1 MFVFVRLYAGTNNF
15 SWLTQTAKFALYLLD
30 FNIFVIATYSSSQLS
45 YFFTPSCLSHFR
57 IYFAPR
63 KFTNLI
69 SSHLIDMARTLGEKL
84 GDLDAPEDFDIENN
98 EFHEFGSDSGSGS
111 ESEDV
116 QEAREHYVPTAR
128 SKLRNAAPMNGKY
141 KGSVVS
147 REQLENSDSEEES
160 EEDSEEENEEE
171 NEDDSEEIENE
182 IDGIEEENGS
192 ESENGS
198 ENELEASESEEDLE
212 DTGSE
217 TNQNSG
223 RDSANIAA
231 LLATERKHVIQRLS
245 QSTTSDAL
253 KGYSID
259 KQQRLYDSIIEVR
272 MKIQKS
278 LTNSN
283 TLPSKN
289 LPEFEYSSSK
299 YKMAENA
306 CYSLLDSILTL
317 RTKLVKQDQIS
328 TEKVKN
334 PKKRKL
340 DEYVKASTK
349 QDAILAKYREVVLNK
364 WSNKIQNSSGSRAL
378 NDSKFKAINQS
389 AEQQVANHLLDK
401 ERLIKRT
408 KINRS
413 QITPLG
419 YEEEPESETNDDSE
433 VPKTRSRGEMNQ
445 IFDDGD
451 FYRILLNDLVDKK
464 IQTSN
469 PTSGL
474 NVALALRSA
483 KLKNQVDT
491 RASKGRKLRYHVQ
504 DPIANFDA
512 PRGGWAWNDDQ
523 IDEFFAS
530 LLGQKV
536 NMNEEEEED
545 DEAAPET
552 APEDSILIFS

>member
-1 MFVFVRLYAGTNNF
+1 MRARSLLNSTRSNSSLRLEVVP
-15 SWLTQTAKFALYLLD
+15 LD
-30 FNIFVIATYSSSQLS
+30 FHLLHFLIFATRRMSSHLS
-45 YFFTPSCLSHFR
+45 S
-57 IYFAPR
+57 
-63 KFTNLI
+63 LI
-69 SSHLIDMARTLGEKL
+69 SSHRENSHLISAMARTLGEKL
-84 GDLDAPEDFDIENN
+84 ADIDAPEDFDIENS
-98 EFHEFGSDSGSGS
+98 EFHEFGSDSGSAS
-111 ESEDV
+111 ESEDD
-116 QEAREHYVPTAR
+116 QEAREHYVPTGR
-128 SKLRNAAPMNGKY
+128 SKLRSAAPINGKY

-147 REQLENSDSEEES
+147 RRQLNDSDDGREES
-160 EEDSEEENEEE
+160 EESEENDGDELIE
-171 NEDDSEEIENE
+171 SESGSE
-182 IDGIEEENGS
+182 IDGEIDDENGEFDSQNDSDSGELHES
-192 ESENGS
+192 ESD
-198 ENELEASESEEDLE
+198 EDLE
-212 DTGSE
+212 NESDTD
-217 TNQNSG
+217 QNPD
-223 RDSANIAA
+223 RDSASIAA

-259 KQQRLYDSIIEVR
+259 KQQRLFDSIIEAR

-278 LTNSN
+278 LTNAN

-289 LPEFEYSSSK
+289 LPEFKFSSSK
-299 YKMAENA
+299 YKMAEDA
-306 CYSLLDSILTL
+306 CYNLLDSILTL
-317 RTKLVKQDQIS
+317 RSKLLKHDQIS

-340 DEYVKASTK
+340 DEYVEASTK

-378 NDSKFKAINQS
+378 NDGKFKAINQS

-419 YEEEPESETNDDSE
+419 YEEEPESDTNDDAE
-433 VPKTRSRGEMNQ
+433 IPKSKSRGEMEQ

-483 KLKNQVDT
+483 KLKNNVDT

-536 NMNEEEEED
+536 NMNEEE
-545 DEAAPET
+545 DEAEPET
-552 APEDSILIFS
+552 VPEDSILIFS

>member
-1 MFVFVRLYAGTNNF
+1 
-15 SWLTQTAKFALYLLD
+15 
-30 FNIFVIATYSSSQLS
+30 
-45 YFFTPSCLSHFR
+45 
-57 IYFAPR
+57 
-63 KFTNLI
+63 
-69 SSHLIDMARTLGEKL
+69 MARTLGEKL
-84 GDLDAPEDFDIENN
+84 ADIDAPEDFDIENS
-98 EFHEFGSDSGSGS
+98 EFHEFGSDSGSVS
-111 ESEDV
+111 ESEDD
-116 QEAREHYVPTAR
+116 QEAREHYVPTGR
-128 SKLRNAAPMNGKY
+128 SKLRSAAPINGKY

-147 REQLENSDSEEES
+147 RRQLNDSDDGREES
-160 EEDSEEENEEE
+160 EESEENDGDELIE
-171 NEDDSEEIENE
+171 SESGSE
-182 IDGIEEENGS
+182 IDGEIDDENGEFDSQNDSDSGESNESDSGESNES
-192 ESENGS
+192 ESDEDS
-198 ENELEASESEEDLE
+198 ENES
-212 DTGSE
+212 DTD
-217 TNQNSG
+217 QNPD
-223 RDSANIAA
+223 RDSASIAA

-259 KQQRLYDSIIEVR
+259 KQQRLFDSIIEAR

-278 LTNSN
+278 LTNAN

-289 LPEFEYSSSK
+289 LPEFMFSSSK
-299 YKMAENA
+299 YKMAEDA
-306 CYSLLDSILTL
+306 CYNLLDSIFTL
-317 RTKLVKQDQIS
+317 RSKLSKHDQIS

-378 NDSKFKAINQS
+378 NDGKFKAINQS

-419 YEEEPESETNDDSE
+419 YEEEPESDTNDDAE
-433 VPKTRSRGEMNQ
+433 IPKSKSRGEMEQ

-474 NVALALRSA
+474 NVALASRSA
-483 KLKNQVDT
+483 KLKNNVDT

-536 NMNEEEEED
+536 NMNEEE
-545 DEAAPET
+545 DEAEPET
-552 APEDSILIFS
+552 VPEDSISIFS

>member
-1 MFVFVRLYAGTNNF
+1 MRARSLLNSIRGNSSLRLEVVP
-15 SWLTQTAKFALYLLD
+15 LD
-30 FNIFVIATYSSSQLS
+30 FHLLHFLIFANRRMSSHLS
-45 YFFTPSCLSHFR
+45 S
-57 IYFAPR
+57 
-63 KFTNLI
+63 LI
-69 SSHLIDMARTLGEKL
+69 SSHRENSHLISAMARTLGEKL
-84 GDLDAPEDFDIENN
+84 ADIDAPEDNDIENS
-98 EFHEFGSDSGSGS
+98 EFHEFGSDSGSAS
-111 ESEDV
+111 ESEDD
-116 QEAREHYVPTAR
+116 QEAREHYVPTGR
-128 SKLRNAAPMNGKY
+128 SKLRSAAPINGKY

-147 REQLENSDSEEES
+147 RRQLNDSEDGSEES
-160 EEDSEEENEEE
+160 EESEENDGDELIE
-171 NEDDSEEIENE
+171 SESGSE
-182 IDGIEEENGS
+182 IDGEIDDENGEFDS
-192 ESENGS
+192 QNDSDSGELNESGS
-198 ENELEASESEEDLE
+198 DEDLE
-212 DTGSE
+212 NESDTD
-217 TNQNSG
+217 QNPD
-223 RDSANIAA
+223 RDSASIAA

-259 KQQRLYDSIIEVR
+259 KQQRLFDSIIEAR

-278 LTNSN
+278 LTNAN

-289 LPEFEYSSSK
+289 LPEFKFSSSK
-299 YKMAENA
+299 YKMAEDA
-306 CYSLLDSILTL
+306 CYNLLDSILTL
-317 RTKLVKQDQIS
+317 RSKLLKHDQIS

-378 NDSKFKAINQS
+378 NDGKFKAINQS

-419 YEEEPESETNDDSE
+419 YEEEPESDTNDDAE
-433 VPKTRSRGEMNQ
+433 IPKSKSRGEMEQ

-483 KLKNQVDT
+483 KLKNNVDT

-536 NMNEEEEED
+536 NMNEEE
-545 DEAAPET
+545 DEAEPET
-552 APEDSILIFS
+552 VPEDSILIFS